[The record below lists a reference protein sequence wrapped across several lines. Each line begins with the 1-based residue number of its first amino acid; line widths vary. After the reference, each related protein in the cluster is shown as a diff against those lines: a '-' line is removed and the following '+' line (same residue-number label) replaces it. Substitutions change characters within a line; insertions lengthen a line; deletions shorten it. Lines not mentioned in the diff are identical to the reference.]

1 MTQISSSKKF
11 RTQISLSQNHRRH
24 SRSVWRCLSH
34 ARCPLPSVVPSATVA
49 LETRAT
55 WSRRAYCSRF
65 MFPNPLPHLCD
76 GMPAKLLHACLIITK
91 IQNHH
96 RLTLVHHL
104 VIRSCAQSLP
114 LLSHPRCP
122 CFSNRCPG
130 TTGYLVSAGMPSTGD
145 TSCDYCTP
153 ANFSGACTGI
163 TA

>member
-11 RTQISLSQNHRRH
+11 RTQISLSQNHCRH

-76 GMPAKLLHACLIITK
+76 DMPAKLLHTCLIITK

-96 RLTLVHHL
+96 RFTLVHHL
-104 VIRSCAQSLP
+104 YTFLCPESPTAVTSSLP
-114 LLSHPRCP
+114 MLQQPLPWHYGLFGLSRHAFHR
-122 CFSNRCPG
+122 R
-130 TTGYLVSAGMPSTGD
+130 YLV
-145 TSCDYCTP
+145 
-153 ANFSGACTGI
+153 
-163 TA
+163 